1 MDKIWILKEGRRKKQ
16 RIYKSEKELLKAIS
30 PDSTQEI
37 FEYSL
42 VSSSR
47 SCDFFKERERDIQ
60 IRTVLGELNDN
71 ESNAVR
77 LISYFSDNAPDGK
90 DIKLYKGYGK
100 YDITNDKAEKL
111 KMLKKYQS
119 DKTAF
124 SNYIIT
130 HKGYFIS
137 CLTTIEWYQIL
148 LKCHRFMNCSYGSR
162 KWEPTKRTYIVEDQS
177 TDEMKNNFLEARK
190 LLRKK

>member
-42 VSSSR
+42 VTTSR

-71 ESNAVR
+71 EENSVN
-77 LISYFSDNAPDGK
+77 LISYFSENAPDGK
-90 DIKLYKGYGK
+90 EIKLYRGFGK
-100 YDITNDKAEKL
+100 YDISNEKSEKL

-124 SNYIIT
+124 CNFIT
-130 HKGYFIS
+130 KNKGYFVS
-137 CLTTIEWYQIL
+137 CLTTVEWYKVL
-148 LKCHRFMNCSYGSR
+148 LKCHRFINCSYGVR
-162 KWEPTKRTYIVEDQS
+162 RWEPTKRTYIIQDQS
-177 TDEMKNNFLEARK
+177 TDEMKNNFLEAKK